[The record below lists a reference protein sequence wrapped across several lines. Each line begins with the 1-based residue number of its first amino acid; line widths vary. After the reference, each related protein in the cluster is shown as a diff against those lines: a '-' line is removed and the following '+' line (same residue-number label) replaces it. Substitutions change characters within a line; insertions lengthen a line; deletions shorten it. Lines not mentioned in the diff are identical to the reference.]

1 MTSRTLCTVDAALAS
16 GIEAGPVLG
25 IDTGGP
31 RADLALVARGR
42 VLAESF
48 DSVASH
54 GAQLPDAVE
63 AILNSAGLAPKDIKA
78 IAIGTGPGS
87 FTGLR
92 IGLSYAKGLKMAT
105 GCALVGIA
113 SLDTLALAAL
123 FEAPAPS
130 GQLISA
136 VLDARKG
143 EVYAALYRATANGLE
158 KLSDDLVMTLDSLA
172 SRIGSD
178 VLLVGDTKAKE
189 ACALALRAGG
199 GARCVELAELRL
211 RGRVVAALG
220 AARLAAGDTD
230 NAFML
235 EPLYVRAPEATF
247 RAGPQTSGA
256 MVNGAEGRRT
266 DPSVRDHR

>member
-1 MTSRTLCTVDAALAS
+1 
-16 GIEAGPVLG
+16 VLG
-25 IDTGGP
+25 IETGGV
-31 RADLALVARGR
+31 RAELALVARGR
-42 VLAESF
+42 VLAES
-48 DSVASH
+48 SHCVSSH
-54 GAQLPDAVE
+54 GAHLPEAVDA
-63 AILNSAGLAPKDIKA
+63 LLRSADLSPRDLEG

-92 IGLSYAKGLKMAT
+92 VGLSYAKGLKLAT

-113 SLDTLALAAL
+113 SLDSLALAAL
-123 FEAPAPS
+123 TEASASP
-130 GQLISA
+130 GQLVGA

-158 KLSDDLVMTLDSLA
+158 KLSDDLVVTLDNLV

-178 VLLVGDTKAKE
+178 VLLVGDAKAGE

-199 GARCVELAELRL
+199 GARCVELAALRL

-220 AARLAAGDTD
+220 AASLAAGKTD

-235 EPLYVRAPEATF
+235 EPLYVRTPEATF